1 MRETPRRS
9 RVGVLRLGTLFCLT
23 LLLSVA
29 PSTPGHV
36 SGRADAAPAP
46 GLRDL
51 AAPRGLRIGAA
62 FADDHVLLDPSYAT
76 TLAREFDM
84 GVSENHMKW
93 QFIHPAPTT
102 YDFKGADAQV
112 AFAEAHGMAYRGHN
126 LAWSRQNPAWLV
138 TGPFTRDER
147 IQQLRDHIA
156 AVVGHYAGRVAQWDV
171 VNEAFDGL
179 ADPFHDPWSVS
190 IGFPEY
196 LDIAFTAAHAADPA
210 AKLFYND
217 YNLEAPNPKFD
228 QVIDLVAGMKAR
240 GVPIDGIGFESHLN
254 ARSCDTKC
262 TNGTLKNMVRAHAL
276 GLEVAITELDVS
288 VQLPATPQK
297 LEQQASVYR
306 SVLEACLLAPNCH
319 TFMTWGFTDKY
330 SWIPSFVPGYG
341 AALPFD
347 EQYQPKPAYAAM
359 AATLSTP
366 PVAPSCTAFPDRA
379 AAQKAFDSG
388 VLGAPLLDPDGD
400 GIACANLPAVAA
412 PVAAPATVEPAPTG
426 ETLPAVAAPR
436 AAPVVVAPAF
446 TG

>member
-1 MRETPRRS
+1 M
-9 RVGVLRLGTLFCLT
+9 GTLFCLT

-51 AAPRGLRIGAA
+51 AAPLGLRIGAA
-62 FADDHVLLDPSYAT
+62 FNDDPTLLDPSYAT

-93 QFIHPAPTT
+93 QFVHPAPTT
-102 YDFKGADAQV
+102 YDFKVADAQV
-112 AFAEAHGMAYRGHN
+112 GFAEGHGMTYRGHN

-179 ADPFHDPWSVS
+179 ADPLHDPWSVS

-196 LDIAFTAAHAADPA
+196 LDIAFTAAHAADPT

-217 YNLEAPNPKFD
+217 YNLQAPNSKFD
-228 QVIDLVAGMKAR
+228 HLIDLVAGMKAR
-240 GVPIDGIGFESHLN
+240 GVPIDGIGFESHLS
-254 ARSCDTKC
+254 ARSCTAKC
-262 TNGTLKNMVRAHAL
+262 TNDTLKNMLRAHAL

-288 VQLPATPQK
+288 VQLPATSQK
-297 LEQQASVYR
+297 LDQQASVYR

-319 TFMTWGFTDKY
+319 TFMMWGFTDKY
-330 SWIPSFVPGYG
+330 SWIPSFVHGYG

-366 PVAPSCTAFPDRA
+366 PVAPSCAAFPDRA
-379 AAQKAFDSG
+379 TAQKAFDSG
-388 VLGAPLLDPDGD
+388 VLGAPMLDPDGS
-400 GIACANLPAVAA
+400 GTACENLPAVAA

-426 ETLPAVAAPR
+426 EKLPAVPAPR